1 MFSVTLDIPSPKC
14 ASCGTAAEKSV
25 PGFAVPDSVHQV
37 KLVSPRE
44 LPLRCTVTS
53 ADLSPAG
60 TSTVSATNSIFEAPV
75 GTAGGGA
82 AAWGVTVRAAT
93 VGGAAARGAT
103 VGCAAA
109 RGATAGGAA
118 PRRAAD
124 AVDSGGAAGTV

>member
-53 ADLSPAG
+53 ADLSPAE
-60 TSTVSATNSIFEAPV
+60 TSTVSATNSIFEAPADA
-75 GTAGGGA
+75 AGGGTA
-82 AAWGVTVRAAT
+82 ACTVGACGAT
-93 VGGAAARGAT
+93 VGGAAA
-103 VGCAAA
+103 C
-109 RGATAGGAA
+109 GATAGG
-118 PRRAAD
+118 
-124 AVDSGGAAGTV
+124 GAARGASG